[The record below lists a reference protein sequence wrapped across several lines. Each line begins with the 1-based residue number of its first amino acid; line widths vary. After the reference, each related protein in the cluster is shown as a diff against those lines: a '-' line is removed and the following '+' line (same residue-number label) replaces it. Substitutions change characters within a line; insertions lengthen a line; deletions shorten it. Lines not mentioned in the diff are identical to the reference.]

1 MKLEQAIVYFEMG
14 YDIARVEWEDGDF
27 VRLIDLPETAIALVK
42 VENGVE
48 RNYAFS
54 DEDKQSDKITVFP
67 FYTSNIITHLK
78 INNRLF

>member
-42 VENGVE
+42 VENGIQ

-54 DEDKQSDKITVFP
+54 DEDKQADDWYATCFHHTASKYD
-67 FYTSNIITHLK
+67 SGDSM
-78 INNRLF
+78 RQ